1 LEQLEV
7 ATLEYR
13 NTGAIAA
20 VLFIDLDKF
29 KNINDEKGHDVG
41 DAVLCTVAQRLQNLV
56 RQGDTVARLGGDE
69 FVLLL
74 RELGQSRE
82 LAEARALAV
91 AEQVR
96 AALSDTVTVNGQAYF
111 TGGSIGVALV
121 DSRRKKPNDILRE
134 ADTAMYKSK
143 DAGRNRVALFRP
155 TMLADV

>member
-1 LEQLEV
+1 
-7 ATLEYR
+7 
-13 NTGAIAA
+13 
-20 VLFIDLDKF
+20 
-29 KNINDEKGHDVG
+29 
-41 DAVLCTVAQRLQNLV
+41 
-56 RQGDTVARLGGDE
+56 
-69 FVLLL
+69 VLLL

-111 TGGSIGVALV
+111 TGGSYGVALV

-155 TMLADV
+155 TMLADVAERAVLLREMNHALKTNQFQVLVQPQLGSAGRVDGLELLMRWDHPTRGVIMPEKFIGLIESS